1 MTQLAGDPDWGAG
14 VTLMQA
20 QIAFKNKN
28 YATARKDVQ
37 TVMPVFSR
45 PNAEAYQKH
54 AVESLTAELDRVQKN

>member
-1 MTQLAGDPDWGAG
+1 
-14 VTLMQA
+14 MQA